1 MEITNETFQLILDK
15 IDSLEKSVSDKID
28 ALLLDNI
35 SIEMKLKMTN
45 DEISERL
52 SECHAEFRELA
63 VDYWG
68 INKDNGK
75 RAEIIALVE
84 DLYKTKNLMKDY
96 VAKRAETCYG
106 LKALEKLEKENS
118 DMKIAKIN
126 GNYQVTATLIAQLLT
141 LAGVVLVALK

>member
-1 MEITNETFQLILDK
+1 
-15 IDSLEKSVSDKID
+15 
-28 ALLLDNI
+28 
-35 SIEMKLKMTN
+35 MTN

>member
-35 SIEMKLKMTN
+35 SIERKLKMTN